1 MKCLKAHGN
10 FKVCKARVQEVK
22 IKKMEQWTFHADVS
36 WSHLNLGET
45 INTKISSKN
54 TSAYF
59 AHYQQT
65 LVTLNAM
72 VTKMVAAWS
81 TVI

>member
-36 WSHLNLGET
+36 WSHLNLGG
-45 INTKISSKN
+45 NHKHKSSKN

-72 VTKMVAAWS
+72 VTKTVAAWS
-81 TVI
+81 TVF